1 MLDDK
6 DISDKELFTTE
17 FPKKGYSIID
27 YLQGRVHFSILDQI
41 KFMQFSGMMP
51 EDIKKTIKS
60 SVDEIINNY
69 DFQKND

>member
-27 YLQGRVHFSILDQI
+27 YLQGRVHFSVLDQM
-41 KFMQFSGMMP
+41 KFMQLSGMMP

-69 DFQKND
+69 DFQKNE

>member
-27 YLQGRVHFSILDQI
+27 YLQGRVHFSVLDQI
-41 KFMQFSGMMP
+41 KFMQLSGMMP

-69 DFQKND
+69 DFQKNE